1 MGYSITDSVCNKGAN
16 VTLISGP
23 VNLKPHP
30 EANLINIVTSKD
42 LVGALDKIDL
52 KKLDYIFMCAAVVD
66 YSPIKVHSNKIKK
79 KKSSLTIDLKE
90 NPDVI
95 KMISEKTDAIIVVF
109 ALETDN
115 GIANAKNKLKNKN
128 ADYVVLNYAN
138 KKGQGFNSNTN
149 HVYLYSKDGSEI
161 EFEKR

>member
-1 MGYSITDSVCNKGAN
+1 MNTILNEIRDALEIKQPLKNKNVLITAGPTLEPIDPVRFISNHSSGKMGYSITDSVCNKGAN

-95 KMISEKTDAIIVVF
+95 KMISEKTDAIIVGNLF
-109 ALETDN
+109 
-115 GIANAKNKLKNKN
+115 
-128 ADYVVLNYAN
+128 Y
-138 KKGQGFNSNTN
+138 
-149 HVYLYSKDGSEI
+149 
-161 EFEKR
+161 